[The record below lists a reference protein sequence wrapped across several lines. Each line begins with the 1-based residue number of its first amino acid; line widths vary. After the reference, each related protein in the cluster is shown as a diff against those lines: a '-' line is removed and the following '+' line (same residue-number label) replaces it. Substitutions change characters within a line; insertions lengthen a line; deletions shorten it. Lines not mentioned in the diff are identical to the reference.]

1 MKMQHYSRWHSV
13 LIILTGMSALS
24 ACVNEEY
31 DLSKD
36 IDTEI
41 TILKNVSM
49 PLGSIEPVTI
59 EKSLIWNKRIFR
71 YYVRM
76 MMEISSLLLPEAR
89 FLPKSMFLLSA

>member
-1 MKMQHYSRWHSV
+1 MKMLHYSRWHSV

-59 EKSLIWNKRIFR
+59 EKVLNLEQDENSVLR
-71 YYVRM
+71 
-76 MMEISSLLLPEAR
+76 
-89 FLPKSMFLLSA
+89 